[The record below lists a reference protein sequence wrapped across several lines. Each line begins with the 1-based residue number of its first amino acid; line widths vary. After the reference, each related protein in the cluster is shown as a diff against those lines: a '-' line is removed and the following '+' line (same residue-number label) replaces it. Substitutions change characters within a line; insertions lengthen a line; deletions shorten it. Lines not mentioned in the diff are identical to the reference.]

1 MKGLNTLLL
10 RRLSR
15 SLLRTKLRI
24 LTVVLLI
31 TISVYA
37 GIVFSEHSRNADRVY
52 DDFYAETNFAD
63 LIATSYDVE
72 HKENLTGACSSIEH
86 ETCESSLVLTGQSKT
101 DVDWLA
107 SKFYGIEQGEVNALW
122 KVQGSVTPDAGEI
135 VIDAHFALN
144 DEINMELGDTIDIIV
159 GEGGIQTFTVV
170 GFANSPLE
178 LFYANP
184 DSILPQESSYVI
196 GYMDAE
202 VLAEASGNEALARNT
217 LNIDLLGTPKFDLS
231 NTEENEGVEL
241 QQTKDVLE
249 QAMNASDTDGYV
261 LDRGQLSAELLRLD
275 KDSLSKSIPFIL
287 GILLFISGIVIAVS
301 LDRLIRTQSREI
313 AVLRTIG
320 ASTGDVMLGYLLVPL
335 VLGVPGVLI
344 GILLGVSSIGS
355 GAFTEFYFSFL
366 GIPVVATHH
375 HADIIATIA
384 LSALF
389 ITFLFG
395 IRPAWKAARLQPLD
409 VLGQGSEK
417 KPNRIMTKI
426 TASLPPGI
434 GLGLRSTFR
443 KPARL
448 LATLLAL
455 SLAMVILGGNMMFL
469 SGFTSAFEEATD
481 AQENW
486 EYQIA
491 AFPSGLN
498 NVTMWAE
505 DNTSMFELTL
515 VAEATITG
523 TTKAIDLKGNDVLSE
538 NDDALHRLNLL
549 EGELPRM
556 GQSPVEGV
564 LDEGSAAL
572 EGYSIGDTLSITFE
586 GEQHDIVIVGIAREL
601 SRCIYMH
608 RSDVQPI
615 AGEEANGALLVTNED
630 ANIEDIRLSTIS
642 IVEKETKVATF
653 EELIEQQKAMMQSI
667 YILGALMAI
676 AILFNTL
683 LINLSERDAELA
695 TLRVL
700 GASRTRLAIILTVE
714 HVFIGLIG
722 GLAGALAS
730 VGYYSGIAAVSSTWV
745 FHIPVVIDY
754 TVFAQIIGFV
764 LIAALLTTPLGV
776 YRIGRMNLL
785 EVVARHER

>member
-1 MKGLNTLLL
+1 M
-10 RRLSR
+10 
-15 SLLRTKLRI
+15 RTKLRI

-63 LIATSYDVE
+63 LMATSYDIE
-72 HKENLTGACSSIEH
+72 HKDNLTSACTSIEH
-86 ETCESSLVLTGQSKT
+86 NACETSLVLTGQSKT
-101 DVDWLA
+101 DTDWIA
-107 SKFYGIEQGEVNALW
+107 SKFYGIEQGEVNTLW
-122 KVQGSVTPDAGEI
+122 NVDGSVTPSDGEI

-144 DEINMELGDTIDIIV
+144 DEINMKLGDTIDIIV
-159 GEGGIQTFTVV
+159 GEEGIQTFTVI

-184 DSILPQESSYVI
+184 DSILPQESSYVVA
-196 GYMDAE
+196 YMDAE
-202 VLAEASGNEALARNT
+202 VLAEISGNEPSARNT
-217 LNIDLLGTPKFDLS
+217 LNIDLEGTPAFDLS
-231 NTEENEGVEL
+231 NTDENEGIQL
-241 QQTKDVLE
+241 QATKDTLT
-249 QAMNASDTDGYV
+249 QAMNESDADGYV

-287 GILLFISGIVIAVS
+287 GILLFISGLVIAVS

-320 ASTGDVMLGYLLVPL
+320 ASTSDVMTGYLLVPL
-335 VLGVPGVLI
+335 VLGVPGVLL
-344 GILLGVSSIGS
+344 GILLGTSSIGS
-355 GAFTEFYFSFL
+355 GAFTAFYFSFL
-366 GIPVVATHH
+366 GIPVVVTHH
-375 HADIIATIA
+375 YADIIATIS

-409 VLGQGSEK
+409 ILGQGSDK
-417 KPNRIMTKI
+417 KPNGILTKI
-426 TASLPPGI
+426 TSALPPGI

-455 SLAMVILGGNMMFL
+455 SLAMVILGGNMMFVA
-469 SGFTSAFEEATD
+469 GFTGAFSEATD

-491 AFPSGLN
+491 AFPSGLEN
-498 NVTMWAE
+498 ITTWAE
-505 DNTSMFELTL
+505 DNTTSFELTL
-515 VAEATITG
+515 VAQASITG

-538 NDDALHRLNLL
+538 QDDALHRLNLL
-549 EGELPRM
+549 DGNLPAV
-556 GQSPVEGV
+556 GQSPVEGI
-564 LDEGSAAL
+564 LDEGSAEL
-572 EGYSIGDTLSITFE
+572 EGYSVGDTISIDFE
-586 GEQHDIVIVGIAREL
+586 GEQHSIKIVGIAREL
-601 SRCIYMH
+601 SRSIYMH
-608 RSDVQPI
+608 RADVEPI
-615 AGEEANGALLVTNED
+615 VGQEANGALLITKDDVD
-630 ANIEDIRLSTIS
+630 IEDIRFSTVS
-642 IVEKETKVATF
+642 IVEKETMVATF
-653 EELIEQQKAMMQSI
+653 EELIEQQKAVMQSI
-667 YILGALMAI
+667 YVLGALMAI

-700 GASRTRLAIILTVE
+700 GASRSRLAIILTVE
-714 HVFIGLIG
+714 HMFIGLVG

-730 VGYYSGIAAVSSTWV
+730 VGFYTGVANVSSTWV

-754 TVFAQIIGFV
+754 TVFSQIIGFV
-764 LIAALLTTPLGV
+764 LIAALLTTPVGV

>member
-1 MKGLNTLLL
+1 M
-10 RRLSR
+10 
-15 SLLRTKLRI
+15 RTKLRI

-63 LIATSYDVE
+63 LMATSYDIE
-72 HKENLTGACSSIEH
+72 HKDNLTSVCGSIEH
-86 ETCESSLVLTGQSKT
+86 QGCESSLILTGQSKT
-101 DVDWLA
+101 DVDWIT
-107 SKFYGIEQGEVNALW
+107 SKFYGIEQGEVNKLW
-122 KVQGSVTPDAGEI
+122 SVEGPVTPSAGEI

-144 DEINMELGDTIDIIV
+144 DEINMKIGDTIDIIV
-159 GEGGIQTFTVV
+159 GEGGIHTFTVI

-184 DSILPQESSYVI
+184 DSIVPQDSTYVI
-196 GYMDAE
+196 AYMDAE
-202 VLAEASGNEALARNT
+202 VLAQVSGNDALSRNT
-217 LNIDLLGTPKFDLS
+217 LNIDLLGTPEFDLS
-231 NTEENEGVEL
+231 DTEENEGIAL
-241 QQTKDVLE
+241 QQTKDTLE
-249 QAMNASDTDGYV
+249 QSMNESGTDGYV

-320 ASTGDVMLGYLLVPL
+320 ASTSDVMFGYLLVPIA
-335 VLGVPGVLI
+335 LGVPGVLF
-344 GILLGVSSIGS
+344 GSLLGVSSIGS
-355 GAFTEFYFSFL
+355 SAFTTFYFSFL
-366 GIPVVATHH
+366 GIPVVESHH
-375 HADIIATIA
+375 YIDIIATIS
-384 LSALF
+384 LSALL

-409 VLGQGSEK
+409 ILGQGSDK
-417 KPNRIMTKI
+417 KPNHILTRITS
-426 TASLPPGI
+426 ALPPGI

-455 SLAMVILGGNMMFL
+455 SLAMVILGGNMMFV
-469 SGFTSAFEEATD
+469 SGITESFTEATD
-481 AQENW
+481 DQENW
-486 EYQIA
+486 EYQIT
-491 AFPSGLN
+491 AFSSGLEN
-498 NVTMWAE
+498 ITMWAE
-505 DNTSMFELTL
+505 DNTTAFELTL
-515 VAEATITG
+515 VAQATLSG
-523 TTKAIDLKGNDVLSE
+523 TTKAIDIKGNDVLSE
-538 NDDALHRLNLL
+538 QDEAMHRLNLL
-549 EGELPRM
+549 EGELPVA
-556 GQSPVEGV
+556 GQSPVQGI

-572 EGYSIGDTLSITFE
+572 EGYTVGDIIDVNFK
-586 GEQHDIVIVGIAREL
+586 GEQHSIEIVGIAREL
-601 SRCIYMH
+601 SRSIYMH
-608 RSDVQPI
+608 RVDVQPI
-615 AGEEANGALLVTNED
+615 VGEEANGALLVTKEGVD
-630 ANIEDIRLSTIS
+630 IEDIRLSTVS
-642 IVEKETKVATF
+642 IVEKETMVAVF
-653 EELIEQQKAMMQSI
+653 EELLDQQKDIMQSI
-667 YILGALMAI
+667 YVLGALMAI

-714 HVFIGLIG
+714 HMFIGLIG

-730 VGYYSGIAAVSSTWV
+730 VGYYSGVASVASTWV
-745 FHIPVVIDY
+745 FHMPVVIDY
-754 TVFAQIIGFV
+754 AVFSQIIGFV
-764 LIAALLTTPLGV
+764 LLAALLTTPVGI

>member
-1 MKGLNTLLL
+1 M
-10 RRLSR
+10 
-15 SLLRTKLRI
+15 RTKLRI

-63 LIATSYDVE
+63 LMATSYDIE
-72 HKENLTGACSSIEH
+72 HKDNLTSACTSIEH
-86 ETCESSLVLTGQSKT
+86 NACETSLVLTGQSKT
-101 DVDWLA
+101 DTDWIA
-107 SKFYGIEQGEVNALW
+107 SKFYGIEQGEVNTLW
-122 KVQGSVTPDAGEI
+122 NVEGSVTPSDGEI

-159 GEGGIQTFTVV
+159 GEEGIQTFTVI

-184 DSILPQESSYVI
+184 DSILPQESSYVVA
-196 GYMDAE
+196 YMDAE
-202 VLAEASGNEALARNT
+202 VLAEISGNEPSARNT
-217 LNIDLLGTPKFDLS
+217 LNIDLEGTPAFDLS
-231 NTEENEGVEL
+231 NTDENEGIQL
-241 QQTKDVLE
+241 QATKDTLT
-249 QAMNASDTDGYV
+249 QAMNESDADGYV

-287 GILLFISGIVIAVS
+287 GILLFISGLVIAVS

-320 ASTGDVMLGYLLVPL
+320 ASTSDVMTGYLLVPL
-335 VLGVPGVLI
+335 VLGVPGVLL
-344 GILLGVSSIGS
+344 GILLGTSSIGS
-355 GAFTEFYFSFL
+355 GAFTAFYFSFL
-366 GIPVVATHH
+366 GIPVVVTHH
-375 HADIIATIA
+375 YADIIATIS

-409 VLGQGSEK
+409 ILGQGSDK
-417 KPNRIMTKI
+417 KPNGILTKI
-426 TASLPPGI
+426 TSALPPGI

-455 SLAMVILGGNMMFL
+455 SLAMVILGGNMMFVA
-469 SGFTSAFEEATD
+469 GFTGAFSEATD

-491 AFPSGLN
+491 AFPSGLEN
-498 NVTMWAE
+498 ITTWAE
-505 DNTSMFELTL
+505 DNTTAFELTL
-515 VAEATITG
+515 VAQASITG

-538 NDDALHRLNLL
+538 QDDALHRLNLL
-549 EGELPRM
+549 DGNLPAV
-556 GQSPVEGV
+556 GQSPVEGI
-564 LDEGSAAL
+564 LDEGSAEL
-572 EGYSIGDTLSITFE
+572 EGYSVGDTISIDFE
-586 GEQHDIVIVGIAREL
+586 GEQHSIKIVGIAREL
-601 SRCIYMH
+601 SRSIYMH
-608 RSDVQPI
+608 RADVEPI
-615 AGEEANGALLVTNED
+615 VGQEANGALLITKDDVD
-630 ANIEDIRLSTIS
+630 IEDIRFSTVS
-642 IVEKETKVATF
+642 IVEKETMVATF
-653 EELIEQQKAMMQSI
+653 EELIEQQKAVMQSI
-667 YILGALMAI
+667 YVLGALMAI

-700 GASRTRLAIILTVE
+700 GASRSRLAIILTVE
-714 HVFIGLIG
+714 HMFIGLVG

-730 VGYYSGIAAVSSTWV
+730 VGFYTGVANVSSTWV

-754 TVFAQIIGFV
+754 TVFSQIIGFV
-764 LIAALLTTPLGV
+764 LIAALLTTPVGV